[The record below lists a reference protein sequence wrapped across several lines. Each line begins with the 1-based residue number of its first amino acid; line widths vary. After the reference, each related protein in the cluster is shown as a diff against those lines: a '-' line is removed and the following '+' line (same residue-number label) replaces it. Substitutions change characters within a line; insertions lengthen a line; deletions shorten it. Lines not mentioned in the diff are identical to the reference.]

1 MGFPV
6 AGNWEAEDL
15 KIISKKITC
24 AAICNM
30 GLSVAENLEAED
42 LKIITKQH
50 LDMRYA
56 IWNPTPCS
64 TKIHSI
70 HNVIR

>member
-15 KIISKKITC
+15 KIISKNNFKN
-24 AAICNM
+24 AICNI

-42 LKIITKQH
+42 LKIITKKH
-50 LDMRYA
+50 LDMRSA
-56 IWNPTPCS
+56 I
-64 TKIHSI
+64 
-70 HNVIR
+70 